1 MVADRCAANHNRLKW
16 PGASCPLPQREPKGA
31 RNRGPPSAPA
41 RRQGSQS
48 TGSGWRKPFA
58 SWLPTWPQLDATAA
72 TSSGGSTHSKRK
84 SPASSLP
91 PRQRPVTNDPHTRV
105 SRIRAGVSK
114 RGAHRRAHEHAL
126 ESMPGAV
133 LVRAA
138 LFAQAEGAQA
148 SASNSRGRAN
158 KDGTGFASAEVLS
171 RRGVDNQ
178 HPAARI

>member
-1 MVADRCAANHNRLKW
+1 MIRTPGFLVSGLGLANVGR
-16 PGASCPLPQREPKGA
+16 
-31 RNRGPPSAPA
+31 
-41 RRQGSQS
+41 
-48 TGSGWRKPFA
+48 
-58 SWLPTWPQLDATAA
+58 TA
-72 TSSGGSTHSKRK
+72 
-84 SPASSLP
+84 
-91 PRQRPVTNDPHTRV
+91 
-105 SRIRAGVSK
+105 
-114 RGAHRRAHEHAL
+114 AHEHAL